1 MKYFVFTDKKLNE
14 GYYFTG
20 SSSKIINV
28 DSLNNSESLCF
39 VIPNEMLK
47 HCHYKSALK
56 NKQNLYAAIQNF
68 ENKNSLTQMIDEEV
82 LETNLKDNYYVI
94 QRSHLSKIKTKIGFM
109 GDSALIISDACFY
122 ATLSPD
128 PIKIL
133 DNVYLIDKNKC
144 LKLSI
149 KSATVA
155 KIKFKEDIKLEIP
168 KSEINLTAKIS
179 FFSIKQLF
187 HFSKIKRYVVM
198 LVSIILL
205 FNLIGIIN
213 LINNQLKINNIDNNI
228 TELFTSILPLESPIN
243 IDQKIQNKLQEYN
256 LNNNTSLDIL
266 QTLFANIPEET
277 FINFVQYEYGRSK
290 IIINCT
296 FPNDI
301 QESVFIRNMK
311 INGIELDISFKD
323 KRNNIVITE
332 FEYDI

>member
-1 MKYFVFTDKKLNE
+1 MKYFIFIDKKLNE

-20 SSSKIINV
+20 STEKIISV
-28 DSLNNSESLCF
+28 DSLDKSESLCF

-47 HCHYKSALK
+47 HCHHKSTLK

-82 LETNLKDNYYVI
+82 LETNLKDNYYLI
-94 QRSHLSKIKTKIGFM
+94 QRSHLSKIKEKIGFM
-109 GDSALIISDACFY
+109 GDTALIISDACFY
-122 ATLSPD
+122 ATLSSE

-144 LKLSI
+144 LKLNI

-155 KIKFKEDIKLEIP
+155 KIKFKEDLKLEAP
-168 KSEINLTAKIS
+168 KNEINLIAKIS

-187 HFSKIKRYVVM
+187 HFSKIKRYVVT
-198 LVSIILL
+198 LVSVVLL

-213 LINNQLKINNIDNNI
+213 LINNQLKIKNIDNNI
-228 TELFTSILPLESPIN
+228 SELFASILPLESPIN
-243 IDQKIQNKLQEYN
+243 IDQTIQTKLQEYN

-266 QTLFANIPEET
+266 QTLFTNIPEET
-277 FINFVQYEYGRSK
+277 LINFVQYEYGRSK

-296 FPNDI
+296 FSNDI

-311 INGIELDISFKD
+311 INGIELNIAFKD